1 MRVEEIDARSASDEV
16 LLAIQRVERS
26 CDPELKGGEPGWSD
40 AEAIAFYR
48 FPPATERS
56 FHWLAGDGTGFA
68 RLNVYGP
75 AAAFARLMVVPEK
88 RRNGIGTALLEALLA
103 RCRELDVTVLN
114 GEHATEGGAAFA
126 ARAGA
131 RAGKRIVRSM
141 VDLRSAPLPDPVV
154 PPGWRLETWIG
165 RVPDEHLD
173 ALVEV
178 RRAMD
183 DAPADEELE
192 IPTMTAEEVRASEES
207 LRLRGREMRLTAAIR
222 ADGTIGAFTELR
234 ISRGAANAFT
244 DDTGTLAALRG
255 LGLAK
260 AVKMESLRQLLA
272 DHPEVAV
279 VTTSNAEENAAM
291 RHINALAGF
300 RPTVTVTSATLA
312 VREPS

>member
-16 LLAIQRVERS
+16 LLALQRIDRA
-26 CDPELKGGEPGWSD
+26 CDAELKGGEPGWTD
-40 AEAIAFYR
+40 EEAIAFYR

-56 FHWLAGDGTGFA
+56 FHWLAGDAGFA

-75 AAAFARLMVVPEK
+75 AAAFMRLMVVPEE
-88 RRNGIGTALLEALLA
+88 RRRGIGSALLEAVLA
-103 RCRELDVTVLN
+103 RCRELGATALN

-131 RAGKRIVRSM
+131 RAGKRIVRSL
-141 VDLRSAPLPDPVV
+141 VDLRAAPLPEPVV
-154 PPGWRLETWIG
+154 PAGWRLETWIG

-178 RRAMD
+178 RKAMD
-183 DAPADEELE
+183 DAPADDELE
-192 IPTMTAEEVRASEES
+192 IPAMGAAEIRASEES
-207 LRLRGREMRLTAAIR
+207 LRRRNREMRLTAAIR
-222 ADGTIGAFTELR
+222 DDGTIGSFTELR
-234 ISRGAANAFT
+234 VSHGATNAFT
-244 DDTGTLAALRG
+244 DDTGTLAAHRG
-255 LGLAK
+255 QGLAK
-260 AVKMESLRQLLA
+260 AVKMESLHRLLA
-272 DHPEVAV
+272 DHPEVTV

-312 VREPS
+312 LGEPS